1 MTPSAR
7 ISKVGTAYC
16 ITVMLDGQ
24 LIESTVYEYIPLRVA
39 KARASQRVKK
49 LTNRILGEWQI
60 STDNNGNSIWVS
72 EAI

>member
-1 MTPSAR
+1 MTPSAH
-7 ISKVGTAYC
+7 ISKAGTAYC
-16 ITVMLDGQ
+16 ITVLLDGQ
-24 LIESTVYEYIPLRVA
+24 FIESTVYEFIPLRVA

-49 LTNRILGEWQI
+49 LTNRILGEWQT